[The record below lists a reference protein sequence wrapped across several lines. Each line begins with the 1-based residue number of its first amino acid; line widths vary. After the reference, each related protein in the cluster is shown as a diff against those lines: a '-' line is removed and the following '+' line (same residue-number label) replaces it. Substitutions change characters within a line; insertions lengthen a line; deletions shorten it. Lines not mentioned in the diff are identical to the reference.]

1 MAAGWFPMSG
11 SVASVLIVLV
21 PVYGA
26 TFLLVSWHASPGGL
40 AWLAPVLAVPLIW
53 LSVTDL
59 RRFEIPDTAIISIAL
74 CGALFQWVARPAS
87 LGSEI
92 ALALGLAAVL
102 WVGGD
107 LAFRRMGREAL
118 GIGDAKL
125 IGAGTLCTG
134 FAAIWWALLIAC
146 MGGIAA
152 ALAARRGSG
161 NTTHLGIP
169 FGPFLAYAIYM
180 VFLLQLPGMPWH

>member
-1 MAAGWFPMSG
+1 MTG
-11 SVASVLIVLV
+11 SVTTILFVLAS
-21 PVYGA
+21 VYGA
-26 TFLLVSWHASPGGL
+26 TFLLAAWHATPGGL
-40 AWLAPVLAVPLIW
+40 VWLAPVLAVPLIW

-59 RRFEIPDTAIISIAL
+59 RRFEIPDTATLSIAL
-74 CGALFQWVARPAS
+74 CGALFQWVARPGR

-92 ALALGLAAVL
+92 SLAVGLAVL
-102 WVGGD
+102 LWIGGGI
-107 LAFRRMGREAL
+107 AFRRTGREAL

-146 MGGIAA
+146 LGGIAGTM
-152 ALAARRGSG
+152 AARRGHG
-161 NTTHLGIP
+161 HDQEFGIP